1 MRNLIATILSIA
13 LLTTLSMAAF
23 ASSGTH
29 FTSVSQSI
37 NGSGQLV
44 VSFSL
49 VGLGNSAG
57 NVTVTVSGES
67 YTADWG
73 CVNGGGNHPKAT
85 NKSTS
90 SGGVVATGDFP
101 VSSNG
106 HASGSLTTS
115 PAPSTTNT
123 CPGGM
128 TLKLLEV
135 TYSGGTI
142 SGGGASAT
150 LPAIHRIF

>member
-1 MRNLIATILSIA
+1 MKNLSAMILSIA
-13 LLTTLSMAAF
+13 LLATLSVAAF

-37 NGSGQLV
+37 NSSGQLV
-44 VSFSL
+44 VNFSL

-57 NVTVTVSGES
+57 SVSITVSGETF
-67 YTADWG
+67 TADWG

-85 NKSTS
+85 NKSTT
-90 SGGVVATGDFP
+90 SGAAAATGVFS

-106 HASGSLTTS
+106 HASGSLTTT
-115 PAPSTTNT
+115 PAPSTANT

-128 TLKLLEV
+128 TLKLLDV

-142 SGGGASAT
+142 SGGGASFT
-150 LPAIHRIF
+150 LPSIKKVF